1 MTLNGTLSEADESK
15 TVDTTSTMTS
25 TLLASSQNDETH
37 NGNGGLGE
45 LGNDVGDDGKP
56 VAQGVAR
63 FVDDIETLKKKILEL
78 EQQAKAASSTNPEQ
92 ENPPSERETER
103 EQYKR
108 MEDCLY
114 KHRKEWEVNVG
125 PGGWNL
131 WSFNDYF
138 RSGRSERRWELSN
151 DELYERPN
159 PFNPHDCEDKKDDA
173 KAGAYEDY
181 DRDIDYGYRRE
192 RLRKN
197 FEWDMDRLYL
207 AEESEKRKKHKVPLD
222 ARAEDAQKAEID
234 EDTERVFA
242 EPKLTRLGWAAFK
255 SMESTTED
263 LSCAIDILIGD
274 PVVDDDARDRRRW
287 YGYSNWQPRK
297 TEVAR
302 DGKMHETNENGQ
314 GALPERIRI
323 HSTILRHILAN
334 ILSPNAGEALTNSG
348 YRSIVFVR
356 PFKALFFCKPALLE
370 WYAALKKKLEEEKN
384 KPAVLDVSNTD
395 GDTGTHK
402 SDNDSGSVSVV
413 QDSTVEKPP
422 AEELTPEKP
431 AEQIEESA
439 KEETTTKQ
447 EKGETGETEKENTE
461 EEKGEEKETEAKK
474 AEDEEDEDAKLD
486 NFTKSPAALEH
497 ISCLLEFMDSDI
509 SKRFS
514 RLQEP
519 DCRKV
524 FFSDLWYLFRP
535 GMEVIGSDG
544 RQAYRVISV
553 TSAKHRVAAPW
564 ERWYNSITDDK
575 RKTSPFSITCIYIDF
590 DGKNIGPVTK
600 VFDFK
605 RFDGEKDIT
614 LLEVYPLHVHPVKQS
629 DFDDSLWPE
638 VEPLPPSQR
647 YRRKLIRRGAM
658 FLEVAAVKHMYYAGP
673 TLEVRDDVEGQ
684 VVIDFETAFSVED
697 ESQKQWK
704 PILQPLIGN
713 PSVEEDDDATDA
725 RCRGRCCEGDVVYDD
740 THIDDQQKTEYLNGL
755 LPKMTALNE
764 QPSIALFPRS
774 LKELRAGPK
783 NFPYASDEELV
794 IMSYRVFGFV
804 LRNRKWAKLDLSYMT
819 AIHAPEVSTVLA
831 DEQARNHSSN
841 KKPKTAFDRL
851 VIEKEHRSMI
861 VSLVAQHFR
870 DKKSSSG
877 QQQQFDIVK
886 GKGKGLIL
894 LLHGAPGVGKTST
907 AEGIAELFKK
917 PLFQITCGDLGT
929 TAAEVEK
936 ALETNFALANRW
948 DCILLLDEAD
958 VFLAAR
964 TKEDF
969 VRNGLVAVFLR
980 VMEYYA
986 GILFLTTNRVG
997 DFDEAFTSRIHISL
1011 YYPELD
1017 AGKTLEV
1024 FDNNLAM
1031 IEDRFAKKNRVINI
1045 ENTKIRGFAAT
1056 HFLQHKEARW
1066 NGRQIRNAC
1075 QTALALAEYE
1085 AQGNSHE
1092 AILKP
1097 DALVNL
1103 NERHFEI
1110 VQNAYLEF
1118 ADYMN
1123 KLYGIGAAQR
1133 AKEGRL
1139 RAVWIDENN
1148 NIVDT
1153 SGANNRGHDK
1163 KKAFL
1168 NLTQAK
1174 LPQQQAFVQNSSPQ
1188 PQQYILQQQPQYSQN
1203 FQQHQDLQQQ
1213 QLFQQ
1218 FGVQQQQFQHQ
1229 NIVSPQPVYP
1239 NSNQMQMQMQMPK
1252 VPINQQQWN
1261 TRVDNTG
1268 NASFQSPPGG
1278 QDPMQIPRSMAQQQ
1292 PLPLSPS
1299 AGQQQQPIAQQLGQG
1314 IQSMYAASSMQ

>member
-1 MTLNGTLSEADESK
+1 MTLNGSHSEADESR
-15 TVDTTSTMTS
+15 TLDTFSTMAPTQP
-25 TLLASSQNDETH
+25 TSSQGGETGGNDS
-37 NGNGGLGE
+37 LGE
-45 LGNDVGDDGKP
+45 LDGVVEIDGKP
-56 VAQGVAR
+56 IPQGIAKFAVA
-63 FVDDIETLKKKILEL
+63 IETLEKKILEL
-78 EQQAKAASSTNPEQ
+78 EQQAKAASSTRTDQGNLPE
-92 ENPPSERETER
+92 EGTER
-103 EQYKR
+103 EDYKR
-108 MEDCLY
+108 MEECLY
-114 KHRKEWEVNVG
+114 RHRQEWEVEGG
-125 PGGWNL
+125 PGQWNL

-138 RSGRSERRWELSN
+138 RNGRTERRWELNN
-151 DELYERPN
+151 DEPYNRPD
-159 PFNPHDCEDKKDDA
+159 PFSLDHDCGDKKDD
-173 KAGAYEDY
+173 KKTDAYAEY
-181 DRDIDYGYRRE
+181 DRDIDYGHRRE

-197 FEWDMDRLYL
+197 FEWDMDRLFLEEETEKRRKYKNKP
-207 AEESEKRKKHKVPLD
+207 AEEDKAKD
-222 ARAEDAQKAEID
+222 ARKPEANENSQQI
-234 EDTERVFA
+234 FA
-242 EPKLTRLGWAAFK
+242 EPKHNRLSWSAFK
-255 SMESTTED
+255 DMESAVEEK
-263 LSCAIDILIGD
+263 SYAIDILVGD
-274 PVVDDDARDRRRW
+274 PVIDDDVRDYRRW
-287 YGYSNWQPRK
+287 YGYSGQRSRK
-297 TEVAR
+297 AEIAR
-302 DGKMHETNENGQ
+302 DRKVHETNENGQ
-314 GALPERIRI
+314 AALPERIRI

-334 ILSPNAGEALTNSG
+334 ILASNAGESLTNNG
-348 YRSIVFVR
+348 YPSIVFVR
-356 PFKALFFCKPALLE
+356 PFKAIFYCRAALLD
-370 WYAALKKKLEEEKN
+370 WYTALEKKLEEEKN
-384 KPAVLDVSNTD
+384 KPAISEGIATD
-395 GDTGTHK
+395 GKPDVDESG
-402 SDNDSGSVSVV
+402 NDSSPVKAG
-413 QDSTVEKPP
+413 DSA
-422 AEELTPEKP
+422 AEHPSS
-431 AEQIEESA
+431 EESA
-439 KEETTTKQ
+439 VAKL
-447 EKGETGETEKENTE
+447 EKPTEDKSEDGA
-461 EEKGEEKETEAKK
+461 KTEAK
-474 AEDEEDEDAKLD
+474 AEEGKTEGEKEEEEGDEEADEDSKLD

-497 ISCLLEFMDSDI
+497 LRCLLDFIDSDI
-509 SKRFS
+509 ST
-514 RLQEP
+514 RLAYLQSP
-519 DCRKV
+519 QCRKV
-524 FFSDLWYLFRP
+524 YFSDLWLLFRP

-544 RQAYRVISV
+544 KQAYRVISV

-564 ERWYNSITDDK
+564 ERWYNSIADDK
-575 RKTSPFSITCIYIDF
+575 RKTSPFNITCIYIDF

-600 VFDFK
+600 IFDFK
-605 RFDGEKDIT
+605 RFDGEKEVT
-614 LLEVYPLHVHPVKQS
+614 LLEVYPLHLHPVKQS

-647 YRRKLIRRGAM
+647 YRQKLIRRGAM

-697 ESQKQWK
+697 ETQKQWK
-704 PILQPLIGN
+704 PALQTLIGN
-713 PSVEEDDDATDA
+713 PSVDEDDETSADV

-740 THIDDQQKTEYLNGL
+740 THIDEHQKSEYVNSL
-755 LPKMTALNE
+755 LPKMTSLNE
-764 QPSIALFPRS
+764 QPSVAIFPRS
-774 LKELRAGPK
+774 LKEMRAGPESA
-783 NFPYASDEELV
+783 PYVSDDELV

-804 LRNRKWAKLDLSYMT
+804 LRNRKWAKLDLSHMT
-819 AIHAPEVSTVLA
+819 AVHAPEISAVLA
-831 DEQARNHSSN
+831 DEQARNGKDN

-907 AEGIAELFKK
+907 AEGVAELFKK

-958 VFLAAR
+958 VFLAER

-1056 HFLQHKEARW
+1056 HFLQHEEARW

-1097 DALVNL
+1097 DAVINL

-1110 VQNAYLEF
+1110 VRNAYLEF

-1123 KLYGIGAAQR
+1123 KLYGIGTAQR

-1139 RAVWIDENN
+1139 RAVWVDENN

-1153 SGANNRGHDK
+1153 SGTSHRGQDK

-1168 NLTQAK
+1168 SSTQAQ
-1174 LPQQQAFVQNSSPQ
+1174 LPQQPTFVQPSPQ
-1188 PQQYILQQQPQYSQN
+1188 PQQYVIQQPQYTQN
-1203 FQQHQDLQQQ
+1203 FQHQPDLQQQ

-1218 FGVQQQQFQHQ
+1218 LGVPQQHYQHQ
-1229 NIVSPQPVYP
+1229 NIVAPQPVYP
-1239 NSNQMQMQMQMPK
+1239 NSNQMQMQMQMSN
-1252 VPINQQQWN
+1252 VPINQQWN
-1261 TRVDNTG
+1261 NRGDSTANT
-1268 NASFQSPPGG
+1268 SFQGSTGG
-1278 QDPMQIPRSMAQQQ
+1278 QDQMQIPRSIPQQQ
-1292 PLPLSPS
+1292 PLALSPT
-1299 AGQQQQPIAQQLGQG
+1299 AGQQQQSIAQQIGQG
-1314 IQSMYAASSMQ
+1314 IQSMYTAS